1 AHPSSRIL
9 GNERMG
15 SGVIVD
21 PSGLVLTVNYVVMGA
36 STVDVGFLKGRR
48 VKAEVVAQDFEV
60 GLALVRVKRQ
70 GLTAV
75 PLAGGTDLTC
85 GEPVIAVAS
94 TGPQERRISGGLV
107 TYLGEFEAYWEY
119 LLEHGIVTSA
129 QNPGFGGGGLFSM
142 TAALLGVVYLN
153 LNEIVRCSLAIPVDH
168 YREHASELL
177 RYGRVVSRP
186 KRAWLGVFAHAVD
199 EGVVVMGIV
208 PEGPG
213 DGGGQGHGQGVRA
226 GLRRRG
232 RARRHVRAHGERAE
246 DRRRRGP
253 VEHAGRGAGGPD
265 GRHQEAGG
273 GGARAAGDIAVG
285 RRGRP
290 RRERGR
296 ARARL
301 LRGDV
306 RRAVAAGVRAL
317 AAVRRT
323 AGARGAARD
332 AGEEVG
338 PRADD
343 PVGVGQAADAGP
355 AAVQRRA

>member
-1 AHPSSRIL
+1 MDVSVEFARHLLGAVVNLHAMVPRAHPSSRIL

-36 STVDVGFLKGRR
+36 NTVDVGFLKGRR

-94 TGPQERRISGGLV
+94 TGPQERRVSGGLV

-119 LLEHGIVTSA
+119 LLERGIVTSA

-142 TAALLGVVYLN
+142 TGALLGVVYLN
-153 LNEIVRCSLAIPVDH
+153 LNEIIRCSLVIPVDN

-199 EGVVVMGIV
+199 EGVVVAGIV

-213 DGGGQGHGQGVRA
+213 DRGGLQEGDVIVSLNAEEVPSRKELYLSLWRHGPGERLTLEVMRDKR
-226 GLRRRG
+226 LRRLEVTTG
-232 RARRHVRAHGERAE
+232 DRAE
-246 DRRRRGP
+246 FFK
-253 VEHAGRGAGGPD
+253 
-265 GRHQEAGG
+265 Q
-273 GGARAAGDIAVG
+273 I
-285 RRGRP
+285 
-290 RRERGR
+290 
-296 ARARL
+296 
-301 LRGDV
+301 
-306 RRAVAAGVRAL
+306 
-317 AAVRRT
+317 
-323 AGARGAARD
+323 
-332 AGEEVG
+332 
-338 PRADD
+338 
-343 PVGVGQAADAGP
+343 
-355 AAVQRRA
+355 